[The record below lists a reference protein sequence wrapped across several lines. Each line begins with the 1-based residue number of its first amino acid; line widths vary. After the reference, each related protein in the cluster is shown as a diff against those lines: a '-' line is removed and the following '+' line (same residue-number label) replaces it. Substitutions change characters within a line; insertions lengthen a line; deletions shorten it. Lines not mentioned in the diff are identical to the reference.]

1 MSITETPPGERKPG
15 HRAHWFVPF
24 ALTGAVAGI
33 LIAEVVARQ
42 AGFPGPLPGLVGDV
56 VGVPKSASVP
66 WAGLVLA
73 MVGLTVRDRRRAIG
87 AAVLIDGAFLA
98 VRVLTDGPIT
108 VGNGPTIVL
117 ALLALYAA
125 ATMSGE
131 TRRGALRGI
140 GLGVLLVLSVKIG
153 DAWLELTV
161 LAGPEVLDE
170 YVQLADHA
178 LGNPS
183 WLAGQILNELGG
195 GAYAVLHWVYI
206 ELPVAAIVVAVY
218 QLRNVGGGRPWPAH
232 HLVRT
237 FLLIGLIGPLCYV
250 LFPVVGP
257 VFAFGDSGSGWQVA
271 DAWPTWAPLNMLPA
285 PIPFDDE
292 TPRNCM
298 PSLHTA
304 WATALFLHSRSGPR
318 WLRWMGAAWLA
329 CTLAATLGFGYHYG
343 VDLVTGAVLCLT
355 LESALRD
362 PDRGWGSFR
371 IRLVAG
377 GTLLIVAQLAAY
389 RYLPDVMAAH
399 ALIAG
404 PLLLASLVA
413 MIVAFRATFPA
424 QDSFGQTP
432 SSESISPS
440 RPSCSR

>member
-1 MSITETPPGERKPG
+1 MTEASPAELVPRP
-15 HRAHWFVPF
+15 RAHWFVPV
-24 ALTGAVAGI
+24 ALSGAVAGI
-33 LIAEVVARQ
+33 VLAEIVARY
-42 AGFPGPLPGLVGDV
+42 AGFTGPLPGLFGDIA
-56 VGVPKSASVP
+56 GVPQSASVP

-73 MVGLTVRDRRRAIG
+73 TVGLTVRDRWPALG
-87 AAVLIDGAFLA
+87 VAVLIDTAFLA
-98 VRVLTDGPIT
+98 DRYLTGGPLT

-117 ALLALYAA
+117 GLLAVYAV
-125 ATMSGE
+125 TVLTGE

-153 DAWLELTV
+153 DAWLKITV
-161 LAGPEVLDE
+161 LAGPDVLDE

-183 WLAGQILNELGG
+183 WVAGQLLDQLGSP
-195 GAYAVLHWVYI
+195 AHWVYI

-218 QLRNVGGGRPWPAH
+218 QLRNVGAGRPWPAH

-237 FLLIGLIGPLCYV
+237 FLLIGLVGPLFYV

-257 VFAFGDSGSGWQVA
+257 VFAFGDAGDGWQIA
-271 DAWPTWAPLNMLPA
+271 DAWPSWAPWNPQPA
-285 PIPFDDE
+285 PIPFDDA

-318 WLRWMGAAWLA
+318 WLRWTGTGWLV

-343 VDLVTGAVLCLT
+343 VDLVTGAVLVLT

-362 PDRGWGSFR
+362 PDRGWGLFR

-377 GTLLIVAQLAAY
+377 GVLLIAAQLVVY
-389 RYLPDVMAAH
+389 RYLPGVLAQH

-404 PLLLASLVA
+404 PLLLGSLAA
-413 MIVAFRATFPA
+413 MVLAFRSAFPA
-424 QDSFGQTP
+424 QEPEVGS
-432 SSESISPS
+432 SSESMSPS
-440 RPSCSR
+440 RPNCSR

>member
-1 MSITETPPGERKPG
+1 M
-15 HRAHWFVPF
+15 PF
-24 ALTGAVAGI
+24 ALTGAVVGV
-33 LIAEVVARQ
+33 LIAEVVARY
-42 AGFPGPLPGLVGDV
+42 AGFTGPLRGLIGDV
-56 VGVPKSASVP
+56 VGVPQSASVP

-73 MVGLTVRDRRRAIG
+73 MVGLTVRDRCLAIG
-87 AAVLIDGAFLA
+87 TAVLIDVAFLVERHLA
-98 VRVLTDGPIT
+98 DGPFT

-117 ALLALYAA
+117 VLLAVHAA
-125 ATMSGE
+125 ATMTGE

-153 DAWLELTV
+153 DAWLRITV
-161 LAGPEVLDE
+161 LAGPDVLDE

-183 WLAGQILNELGG
+183 WVAGQVLNELGDL
-195 GAYAVLHWVYI
+195 AYGVLHWVYI

-237 FLLIGLIGPLCYV
+237 FLLIGLVGPLCYV

-257 VFAFGDSGSGWQVA
+257 VFAFGDSGHGWQVA
-271 DAWPTWAPLNMLPA
+271 DAWSAWVPLNLQPE
-285 PIPFDDE
+285 PVPFDDV

-343 VDLVTGAVLCLT
+343 VDLVTGVVLCLT
-355 LESALRD
+355 LEAALRD
-362 PDRGWGSFR
+362 PDRGWGMFR

-377 GTLLIVAQLAAY
+377 GALLIAAQLAAY
-389 RYLPDVMAAH
+389 RYLPAVMAQH

-404 PLLLASLVA
+404 PVLLASLVA
-413 MIVAFRATFPA
+413 MIVAFRATFPVQEPA
-424 QDSFGQTP
+424 GRDS
-432 SSESISPS
+432 SSESMSPS

>member
-1 MSITETPPGERKPG
+1 MESPPTGQERRQ
-15 HRAHWFVPF
+15 RAHWFVPF

-33 LIAEVVARQ
+33 LIAEAVARH
-42 AGFPGPLPGLVGDV
+42 AGFSGPLPGLIGDV
-56 VGVPKSASVP
+56 VGVPQSASVP

-73 MVGLTVRDRRRAIG
+73 MVGLTARDRWLAIG
-87 AAVLIDGAFLA
+87 AAALIDGAFLVERLLA
-98 VRVLTDGPIT
+98 DGPFT

-117 ALLALYAA
+117 AVLALYTA
-125 ATMSGE
+125 ATMTGE
-131 TRRGALRGI
+131 ARRGALRGI

-153 DAWLELTV
+153 DAWLKLTV

-183 WLAGQILNELGG
+183 WLAGQVLNEFGDV
-195 GAYAVLHWVYI
+195 AYAVLHWVYI

-237 FLLIGLIGPLCYV
+237 FLLIGLVGPLCYV

-257 VFAFGDSGSGWQVA
+257 VFAFGDSGNGWQIV
-271 DAWPTWAPLNMLPA
+271 DAWPAWAPLNLQPV
-285 PIPFDDE
+285 PVPFDDA

-318 WLRWMGAAWLA
+318 WLRWMGAVWLA
-329 CTLAATLGFGYHYG
+329 GTLAATLGFGYHYG

-362 PDRGWGSFR
+362 PDRGWGPFR

-377 GTLLIVAQLAAY
+377 GTLLVGAQLAAY
-389 RYLPDVMAAH
+389 RYLPAVMAEH

-413 MIVAFRATFPA
+413 MIVAFRTAFPA
-424 QDSFGQTP
+424 QEPEGHDS
-432 SSESISPS
+432 SSESMSPS

>member
-1 MSITETPPGERKPG
+1 
-15 HRAHWFVPF
+15 VPF
-24 ALTGAVAGI
+24 ALTGAVAGV
-33 LIAEVVARQ
+33 LIAEVVARHV
-42 AGFPGPLPGLVGDV
+42 GFAGPLPGLVGDI
-56 VGVPKSASVP
+56 VGVPQSASVP

-73 MVGLTVRDRRRAIG
+73 MVGLTVRDRWLAIG
-87 AAVLIDGAFLA
+87 AAALIDGAFLLE
-98 VRVLTDGPIT
+98 RYLTDGPIT

-117 ALLALYAA
+117 VLLAVYVA
-125 ATMSGE
+125 ATMTGE

-153 DAWLELTV
+153 DAWLKMTV

-183 WLAGQILNELGG
+183 WVAGQMLDELGDV
-195 GAYAVLHWVYI
+195 AYAVLHWVYI

-257 VFAFGDSGSGWQVA
+257 VFAFGGSGNGWQIV
-271 DAWPTWAPLNMLPA
+271 DAWPAWAPLNLQPA
-285 PIPFDDE
+285 PVPFDDA

-318 WLRWMGAAWLA
+318 WLRWMGATWLV

-343 VDLVTGAVLCLT
+343 VDLVTGAILCLT

-362 PDRGWGSFR
+362 PDRGWGPFR

-377 GTLLIVAQLAAY
+377 GTLLIAAQLAAY
-389 RYLPDVMAAH
+389 RYLPAVMAEN

-404 PLLLASLVA
+404 SMLLASLVA
-413 MIVAFRATFPA
+413 MIVAFRATFPD
-424 QDSFGQTP
+424 QEVVGHDS
-432 SSESISPS
+432 SSESMSPS